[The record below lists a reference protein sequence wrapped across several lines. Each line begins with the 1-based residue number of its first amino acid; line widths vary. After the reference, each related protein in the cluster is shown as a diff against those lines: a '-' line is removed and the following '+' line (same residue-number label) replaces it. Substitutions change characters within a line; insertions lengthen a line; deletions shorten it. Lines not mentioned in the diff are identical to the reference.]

1 MRRAIPAVAA
11 AVLAF
16 VLAAPVHAQQTV
28 EPEAPMKASILVHL
42 THGPEHP
49 TRAALAFNV
58 ALAAAQAGHDVTV
71 FLAGDAVQLLRDGVL
86 DHLQGLGTGTLRD
99 LYDGLVAADVPF
111 YASGGS
117 SAARGLPLE
126 TLEAKG
132 VEPAGP
138 PVLVRLATEHDRM
151 FTY

>member
-1 MRRAIPAVAA
+1 MKTSITAMSAA
-11 AVLAF
+11 ALAF
-16 VLAAPVHAQQTV
+16 ALAAPASGQQ
-28 EPEAPMKASILVHL
+28 PANSEAPMNASILVHV

-58 ALAAAQAGHDVTV
+58 AHAAAQQGHRVTV

-86 DHLQGLGTGTLRD
+86 DHLQGLGTGTLRE
-99 LYDGLVAADVPF
+99 LYDGLVDADVPF

-117 SAARGLPLE
+117 SAARGLPVE
-126 TLEAKG
+126 ELEATG

>member
-1 MRRAIPAVAA
+1 MRTAI
-11 AVLAF
+11 LA
-16 VLAAPVHAQQTV
+16 LAALVLSAVSLQAQDLETRT
-28 EPEAPMKASILVHL
+28 ETPAPMSILVHL

-58 ALAAAQAGHDVTV
+58 AHSAVQEGYEVTV

-86 DHLQGLGTGTLRD
+86 DQLQGLGTGTLRE
-99 LYDGLVAADVPF
+99 LYDGLAGADVPF

-117 SAARGLPLE
+117 SAARGLEPGALE
-126 TLEAKG
+126 GKN
-132 VEPAGP
+132 VEMVGP
-138 PVLVRLATEHDRM
+138 PVLVRLAVEHDRM